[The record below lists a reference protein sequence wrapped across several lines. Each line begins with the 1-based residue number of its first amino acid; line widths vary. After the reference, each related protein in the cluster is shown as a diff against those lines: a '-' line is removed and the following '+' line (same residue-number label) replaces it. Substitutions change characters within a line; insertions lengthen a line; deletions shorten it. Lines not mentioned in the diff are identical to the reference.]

1 MAATTITLEVLR
13 GSVFA
18 VCYEADQQ
26 VTAAI
31 VLVDGLVQLSLTISS
46 ITTGSGDT
54 DSVVCSYDDAVVP
67 SGVDLTECNFA
78 SFQCVC
84 DSCEEK
90 RCFEIIGPESVVVEE
105 SVHIGFLPGNML
117 VDQLRF
123 YSPSP
128 STNES
133 LAVTVKFNA
142 YTVAHVV
149 ITGSGFIVDRTNFQ
163 SDFTDGVF
171 EEDGEFTLEV
181 TTAPTGDDAW
191 SGLSMCLLGRWI
203 TL

>member
-13 GSVFA
+13 GSVPA
-18 VCYEADQQ
+18 ACYEADQQ

-54 DSVVCSYDDAVVP
+54 DSVVFSYDDVVVP

-90 RCFEIIGPESVVVEE
+90 RCFEIIGPESDVTVEN
-105 SVHIGFLPGNML
+105 VHIGFLPGDML

-123 YSPSP
+123 YSPTP
-128 STNES
+128 NTDEPI
-133 LAVTVKFNA
+133 AVTVKFNA
-142 YTVAHVV
+142 FTVAYVV

-163 SDFTDGVF
+163 SDFSDGVF

-181 TTAPTGDDAW
+181 STAPTGDDAW
-191 SGLSMCLLGRWI
+191 RGLSMCLLGRWM

>member
-1 MAATTITLEVLR
+1 MAATTITLAGLK
-13 GSVFA
+13 GSIPA
-18 VCYEADQQ
+18 ACNETGQQ

-31 VLVDGLVQLSLTISS
+31 VLVEGLVQLSLTITA

-54 DSVVCSYDDAVVP
+54 DSVVFSYDDSVVP
-67 SGVDLTECNFA
+67 SGVDLSECNFA

-90 RCFEIIGPESVVVEE
+90 RCFEIIGPDTDIIEE
-105 SVHIGFLPGNML
+105 TVHIGFLPADML

-128 STNES
+128 TTGSP
-133 LAVTVKFNA
+133 VTVVVKFNA
-142 YTVAHVV
+142 FTVATAVL
-149 ITGSGFIVDRTNFQ
+149 TGSGFIVDRTNFQ

-181 TTAPTGDDAW
+181 SDAPTGDDAW
-191 SGLSMCLLGRWI
+191 QGLTMCLLGRWI
-203 TL
+203 TI

>member
-1 MAATTITLEVLR
+1 MAATTITLDVLK
-13 GSVFA
+13 GSVPA
-18 VCYEADQQ
+18 ACYEADQQ

-31 VLVDGLVQLSLTISS
+31 VLVDGLVQLSLTINS

-54 DSVVCSYDDAVVP
+54 DSVVFSYDDVVVP

-105 SVHIGFLPGNML
+105 TVHIGFLPGDML

-133 LAVTVKFNA
+133 LGVTVKFNA

>member
-13 GSVFA
+13 GSVPA
-18 VCYEADQQ
+18 ACYEADQQ

-31 VLVDGLVQLSLTISS
+31 VLVDGLVQLSLTIDS

-54 DSVVCSYDDAVVP
+54 DSVVFSYDDDVVP

-105 SVHIGFLPGNML
+105 TVHIGFIPGDML

-133 LAVTVKFNA
+133 LAVTVKFNS
-142 YTVAHVV
+142 YTVANVV

-171 EEDGEFTLEV
+171 EVDGEFTLEV
-181 TTAPTGDDAW
+181 TSAPTGDDAW